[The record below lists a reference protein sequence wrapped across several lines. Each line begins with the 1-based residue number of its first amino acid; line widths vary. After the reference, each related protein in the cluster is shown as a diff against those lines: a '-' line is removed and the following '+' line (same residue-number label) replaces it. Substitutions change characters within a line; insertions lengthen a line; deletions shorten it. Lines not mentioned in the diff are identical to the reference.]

1 MIRNLNRML
10 AVITAALV
18 LVFALPAHA
27 EIQKSGSEVFPGK
40 FAVGFHPIGVQA
52 AFDSTSTSGYKLS
65 MDFAG
70 VVANLSKLT
79 VWVGGAFSYTY
90 PAFGCGNGNVIVNGN
105 VITAGGF
112 GGCAHDVELGVFVR
126 LTFEKLIH
134 IPLVPYVQAGLA
146 GDFLVFG
153 GNTSLGGAFAFPRF
167 GGGVEYY
174 LTKNIGLGVQTDFAL
189 GPGSYPGCGNNGSNC
204 VGFWGNWDFLM
215 GARFAF

>member
-1 MIRNLNRML
+1 ML

-112 GGCAHDVELGVFVR
+112 GG
-126 LTFEKLIH
+126 
-134 IPLVPYVQAGLA
+134 
-146 GDFLVFG
+146 
-153 GNTSLGGAFAFPRF
+153 
-167 GGGVEYY
+167 
-174 LTKNIGLGVQTDFAL
+174 
-189 GPGSYPGCGNNGSNC
+189 
-204 VGFWGNWDFLM
+204 
-215 GARFAF
+215 